1 VTALE
6 LAVTDLAGLRVALD
20 LGMDRVE
27 ACGALEVGG
36 LTPSLSFVARA
47 VELARGSGLGV
58 HPLVRVRAG
67 GFTYDDDEIAVM
79 VADVRRLVDAGA
91 DGVVVGALRD
101 GAVDLAAL
109 EALRAAASGVEIT
122 FHRAVD
128 AVEDP
133 DVLDVLASA
142 GVTRV
147 LTAGGADVTAGLEVL
162 RERSARPGRRVQ
174 VMAGGGVNE
183 SNLVDLLEAGVD
195 AIHFSAG
202 SRVLDPSAAAGGY
215 GSHQVTDPARA
226 RALVELAC
234 AHGA

>member
-91 DGVVVGALRD
+91 DGVVVG
-101 GAVDLAAL
+101 
-109 EALRAAASGVEIT
+109 ALRAAASGVEIT

-226 RALVELAC
+226 RALVELAR